1 MRQKLVAAVICLV
14 VQYYM
19 VKKCNIKKRITYSMN
34 SARERV
40 REEVMYRIAYTP
52 SGRDIVRMGPGAFF
66 GLCNMLKRDGILKPT
81 RFSSVEEQVA
91 KALYILSHKT
101 KNRVVNF
108 WFRRSGETVSRHFH
122 NVLRAIIEL
131 EDKFLLQPNGSSV
144 PAEIHG
150 NDKFYPYLK
159 DCVGAIDG
167 THIRAKVRMVD
178 APRYRG
184 RKDFPTQN
192 VLAACT
198 FDLKFT
204 YVLVGWEGTA
214 SDSRTIKD
222 ALSREDC
229 LKIPQAEPNYRIK
242 PQKVIIV
249 ACCILHNYLMTVDP
263 DAELIREVDNE
274 LAGEDHSHEDSAPRG
289 DRSEAAQGELIRD
302 AIAQQI
308 WTDYANNAEN

>member
-1 MRQKLVAAVICLV
+1 MDDEEEEFVIEWFLMRQRLVAAVICLV

-52 SGRDIVRMGPGAFF
+52 SGRDIVRMGPEAFF
-66 GLCNMLKRDGILKPT
+66 GLCNMLKRDGGLKPT

-91 KALYILSHKT
+91 KSLYILSHKT

-150 NDKFYPYLK
+150 NDKFYPYFK

-178 APRYRG
+178 APRFRG

-214 SDSRTIKD
+214 SDSRIIKD

-229 LKIPQAEPNYRIK
+229 LKIPQ
-242 PQKVIIV
+242 
-249 ACCILHNYLMTVDP
+249 DP

-302 AIAQQI
+302 AIAQQM

>member
-1 MRQKLVAAVICLV
+1 
-14 VQYYM
+14 
-19 VKKCNIKKRITYSMN
+19 
-34 SARERV
+34 
-40 REEVMYRIAYTP
+40 
-52 SGRDIVRMGPGAFF
+52 MGPEAFF
-66 GLCNMLKRDGILKPT
+66 GL
-81 RFSSVEEQVA
+81 F
-91 KALYILSHKT
+91 
-101 KNRVVNF
+101 
-108 WFRRSGETVSRHFH
+108 SRHFH

-150 NDKFYPYLK
+150 NDKFYPYFK
-159 DCVGAIDG
+159 DCVRAIDG

-178 APRYRG
+178 APRFRG

-214 SDSRTIKD
+214 SDSRIIKD

-229 LKIPQAEPNYRIK
+229 LKIPQ
-242 PQKVIIV
+242 
-249 ACCILHNYLMTVDP
+249 DP
-263 DAELIREVDNE
+263 DAKLIRQVDNE

-302 AIAQQI
+302 AIAQQM